1 MPSISLNGKACV
13 TRCIMNLNALRSLG
27 SKGKEDSSVMLVS
40 NDIGIKFEPKS
51 ESSPETLSILSS
63 HGDKDCQT
71 HSNTIVAV
79 LEQEGHQMNANL
91 VRASEANFTP
101 GKVDSV
107 KVQGGK
113 DKHIGTE

>member
-13 TRCIMNLNALRSLG
+13 TRCNMNLNALRSLG

-71 HSNTIVAV
+71 HPNTIVAM

-91 VRASEANFTP
+91 VRAFDANFTP
-101 GKVDSV
+101 G
-107 KVQGGK
+107 
-113 DKHIGTE
+113 